1 MKITIYTVTECQFS
15 QKLKA
20 YLQEKN
26 LQYEEK
32 NLELNKE
39 WLSEMLAVS
48 NNFAGTPVAKI
59 EKDDGTIV
67 VLKGFTQ
74 EEFDATLGFQQP
86 TTSSTPS
93 TQPEAPKFE
102 PVQPTNIPQPSPV
115 EQTSASATPQNEAIP
130 TLNTPTIDE
139 TILSQNEAPPAPM
152 ETTTQNDTNPTPPV
166 NPIIDEKLG
175 SVLDKLEEK
184 TEEPPQTSVNPDQNN
199 LNQTTPTTP
208 PIDNPPTIPDFPN
221 DSSNKQ

>member
-115 EQTSASATPQNEAIP
+115 EEISPSTTPQ
-130 TLNTPTIDE
+130 TKTIQTQNIKE
-139 TILSQNEAPPAPM
+139 PISSQNEVPPAPIEITM
-152 ETTTQNDTNPTPPV
+152 QNDTNSTSPV
-166 NPIIDEKLG
+166 NPTVDEKLG

-184 TEEPPQTSVNPDQNN
+184 TEEPAPTSVNPDQNN

-221 DSSNKQ
+221 DNQNQ